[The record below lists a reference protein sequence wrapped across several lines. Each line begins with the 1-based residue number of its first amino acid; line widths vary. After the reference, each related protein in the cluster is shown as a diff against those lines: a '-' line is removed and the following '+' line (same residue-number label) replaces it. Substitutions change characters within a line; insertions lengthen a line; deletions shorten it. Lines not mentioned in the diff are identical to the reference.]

1 MKLQD
6 PGEAPLRVEDGEGG
20 ELRLKLRGSLTV
32 AVLREVVHG
41 ASGGMAGSAATT
53 VAVDLGGVGYLDS
66 AGALAVLKIEAEARA
81 RGMEVTFLGVSS
93 EASRIIALVQ
103 SGLPARVPPPRPS
116 PGFLVKIGETSRAL
130 VLDAAGVLVFLGE
143 LLRSLFRLFL
153 RPRSV
158 RWEDW
163 LFFMRR
169 AGLDGLP
176 IVGLLSFLLGMVIAF
191 MTSLQL
197 RQFGANA
204 FIPTL
209 VGVAMVKELGP
220 IMTAVL
226 VAGRSGSAFAAEI
239 GTMKVNDE
247 VDALTVMGFDPV
259 EFLAVPRVLAAL
271 VVVPLLTLYADF
283 FGMAGG
289 MLVGV
294 AGLDLTAHTWIQQTA
309 KGLKV
314 FDFAS
319 SYVKSVAFAFLI
331 AGIGC
336 QRGFEARG
344 GAEAVGERTTSAV
357 VTGLFLI
364 IVADAFFAIVLHYLR

>member
-1 MKLQD
+1 MKARD
-6 PGEAPLRVEDGEGG
+6 PGETPLQVEDGEGG

-32 AVLREVVHG
+32 AVLREVVLG

-66 AGALAVLKIEAEARA
+66 AGALAVLKIEAEARG

-93 EASRIIALVQ
+93 EASRIIALVK
-103 SGLPARVPPPRPS
+103 SGLPAKVPSSRPS
-116 PGFLVKIGETSRAL
+116 PGFLERVGEMSHAL
-130 VLDAAGVLVFLGE
+130 ILDASGVLAFLGE
-143 LLRSLFRLFL
+143 LLRSLARLFL

-163 LFFMRR
+163 IFFMRR
-169 AGLDGLP
+169 VGLDGLP

-204 FIPTL
+204 FIPAL

-294 AGLDLTAHTWIQQTA
+294 AGLDLTVHTWIQQTA

-357 VTGLFLI
+357 VTALFLI
-364 IVADAFFAIVLHYLR
+364 IVADAAFAIVLHYLR

>member
-1 MKLQD
+1 MKARGPAETPLQVEG
-6 PGEAPLRVEDGEGG
+6 GEEG
-20 ELRLKLRGSLTV
+20 ELRLKLRGRLTV
-32 AVLREVVHG
+32 AVLREVANG
-41 ASGGMAGSAATT
+41 ASKAMAASSATT
-53 VAVDLGGVGYLDS
+53 VAVDLGEVGYLDS
-66 AGALAVLKIEAEARA
+66 AGALAVFKVEAEARA
-81 RGMEVTFLGVSS
+81 RGMEVSFLGVSP
-93 EASRIIALVQ
+93 EASRVFALVKG
-103 SGLPARVPPPRPS
+103 GLPSGARPSRPS
-116 PGFLVKIGETSRAL
+116 PGFLERVGKTTLSLAL
-130 VLDAAGVLVFLGE
+130 DGIGVLVFLGE
-143 LLRSLFRLFL
+143 LLRSLARSFL

-158 RWEDW
+158 RWEDAV
-163 LFFMRR
+163 FFMRR

-176 IVGLLSFLLGMVIAF
+176 IVGLLSYLLGMVIAF

-204 FIPTL
+204 FLPTL

-259 EFLAVPRVLAAL
+259 GFLAVPRVLAAL

-294 AGLDLTAHTWIQQTA
+294 AGLDLTVHTWVQQTG
-309 KGLKV
+309 KGLQV

-319 SYVKSVAFAFLI
+319 SFLKSVVFAFLI

-357 VTGLFLI
+357 VTALFLI
-364 IVADAFFAIVLHYLR
+364 IVADAAFAIVLHYLR

>member
-1 MKLQD
+1 MKARD
-6 PGEAPLRVEDGEGG
+6 PGETSPLVEDGEES
-20 ELRLKLRGSLTV
+20 ELRLKLSGRLSMD
-32 AVLREVVHG
+32 VLRKVLSD
-41 ASGGMAGSAATT
+41 ASKAMAASSASTL
-53 VAVDLGGVGYLDS
+53 AVDLEGVEYLDS
-66 AGALAVLKIEAEARA
+66 AGALAVYKIEAEAQT
-81 RGMEVTFLGVSS
+81 RGMDVTFLGASP
-93 EASRIIALVQ
+93 EASRVLALVKG
-103 SGLPARVPPPRPS
+103 GLRAGAPSARRS
-116 PGFLVKIGETSRAL
+116 PNFVERIGEASVDL
-130 VLDAAGVLVFLGE
+130 ISDAVGVLAFLGE
-143 LLRSLFRLFL
+143 LLRSLARSAV

-158 RWEDW
+158 RWEDAV
-163 LFFMRR
+163 FFMRR

-220 IMTAVL
+220 VMTAVL

-259 EFLAVPRVLAAL
+259 RFLAVPRVLAAL
-271 VVVPLLTLYADF
+271 AVVPLLTLYADF

-289 MLVGV
+289 MAVGV
-294 AGLDLTAHTWIQQTA
+294 AGLDLTVHTWVQQTQ
-309 KGLKV
+309 KGLNL
-314 FDFAS
+314 FDYAS
-319 SYVKSVAFAFLI
+319 SFAKSVVFAFLI

-336 QRGFEARG
+336 QRGFEASG
-344 GAEAVGERTTSAV
+344 GAEEVGERTTSAV
-357 VTGLFLI
+357 VTALFLI
-364 IVADAFFAIVLHYLR
+364 IVTDAAFAIVLHYLR

>member
-1 MKLQD
+1 
-6 PGEAPLRVEDGEGG
+6 VEHDEGG
-20 ELRLKLRGSLTV
+20 ELRLKLRGSFTV
-32 AVLREVVHG
+32 AILQEVMHG
-41 ASGGMAGSAATT
+41 AEAAMDSSSATA
-53 VAVDLGGVGYLDS
+53 VAVDLGGVCYMDS
-66 AGALAVLKIEAEARA
+66 AGALAVLKIEATAHA
-81 RGMEVTFLGVSS
+81 RGMKVTFLGGSP
-93 EASRIIALVQ
+93 EASQILALVK
-103 SGLPARVPPPRPS
+103 SGLPAKVPPSRPS
-116 PGFLVKIGETSRAL
+116 PSFPERVGETSRAL
-130 VLDAAGVLVFLGE
+130 FTDAAGVLAFLGE
-143 LLRSLFRLFL
+143 LLRSLARLFL

-163 LFFMRR
+163 VFFMRR
-169 AGLDGLP
+169 VGLDGLP

-220 IMTAVL
+220 VMTAVL

-294 AGLDLTAHTWIQQTA
+294 AGLDLTVHTWIQQTA

-319 SYVKSVAFAFLI
+319 SFAKSVAFAFLI

-357 VTGLFLI
+357 VTALFLI
-364 IVADAFFAIVLHYLR
+364 IVADAAFAIVLHYLR

>member
-81 RGMEVTFLGVSS
+81 RGMKVTFLGGSS

-103 SGLPARVPPPRPS
+103 SGLPARAAPPRPS
-116 PGFLVKIGETSRAL
+116 PGLLVKIGETSRAL

-169 AGLDGLP
+169 AGLVGLP

>member
-1 MKLQD
+1 MKARG
-6 PGEAPLRVEDGEGG
+6 PGETALQVEGGEGG
-20 ELRLKLRGSLTV
+20 ELRLKLRGRLTV
-32 AVLREVVHG
+32 AVLREVVNG
-41 ASGGMAGSAATT
+41 ASKAMAGSSATT

-66 AGALAVLKIEAEARA
+66 AGALAVFKVEAEARA
-81 RGMEVTFLGVSS
+81 RGLEVTFLGVSP
-93 EASRIIALVQ
+93 EASRVLALMKG
-103 SGLPARVPPPRPS
+103 GLPSGAWPSRPA
-116 PGFLVKIGETSRAL
+116 PGFLERVGQASRDL
-130 VLDAAGVLVFLGE
+130 VLDGAGILVFLGD
-143 LLRSLFRLFL
+143 LLRSLVSLFF

-158 RWEDW
+158 RWEDAV
-163 LFFMRR
+163 FFMRR

-220 IMTAVL
+220 VMTAVL

-247 VDALTVMGFDPV
+247 VDALT
-259 EFLAVPRVLAAL
+259 AL

-294 AGLDLTAHTWIQQTA
+294 AGLDLTVHTWVQQTG
-309 KGLKV
+309 KGLQM
-314 FDFAS
+314 FDFAAS
-319 SYVKSVAFAFLI
+319 FLKSVAFAFLI

-336 QRGFEARG
+336 QRGFEASG

-357 VTGLFLI
+357 VTALFLI
-364 IVADAFFAIVLHYLR
+364 IVADAAFAIVLHYLR

>member
-81 RGMEVTFLGVSS
+81 RGMKVTFLGVSS

-103 SGLPARVPPPRPS
+103 SGLPARAAPPRPS
-116 PGFLVKIGETSRAL
+116 PGLLVKIGETSRAL

>member
-1 MKLQD
+1 MKARD
-6 PGEAPLRVEDGEGG
+6 PGETPLQVEGGKGG
-20 ELRLKLRGSLTV
+20 ELRLKLRGRLTV
-32 AVLREVVHG
+32 AVLREVVNG
-41 ASGGMAGSAATT
+41 ASKAMAGSSATT
-53 VAVDLGGVGYLDS
+53 AAVDLGGVGYLDS
-66 AGALAVLKIEAEARA
+66 AGALAVFKIEAEARA
-81 RGMEVTFLGVSS
+81 RGMEVSFLGVSP
-93 EASRIIALVQ
+93 EASRVLTLMEGGVP
-103 SGLPARVPPPRPS
+103 SGARLARPS
-116 PGFLVKIGETSRAL
+116 PGFLERVGKASLAL
-130 VLDAAGVLVFLGE
+130 VLDGVGVLVFLGE
-143 LLRSLFRLFL
+143 LLRSLARSFF

-158 RWEDW
+158 RWDDAV
-163 LFFMRR
+163 FFMRR

-220 IMTAVL
+220 VMTAVL

-259 EFLAVPRVLAAL
+259 GFLAVPRVLAAL

-294 AGLDLTAHTWIQQTA
+294 AGLDLTVHTWVQQTG
-309 KGLKV
+309 KGLQV

-319 SYVKSVAFAFLI
+319 SFLKSVVFAFLI

-357 VTGLFLI
+357 VTALFLI
-364 IVADAFFAIVLHYLR
+364 IVADAAFAIVLHYLR

>member
-81 RGMEVTFLGVSS
+81 RGMKVTFLGVSS

-103 SGLPARVPPPRPS
+103 SGLPARAAPPRPS
-116 PGFLVKIGETSRAL
+116 PGLLVKIGETSRAL

-294 AGLDLTAHTWIQQTA
+294 AGLDLTVHTWIQQTA

>member
-1 MKLQD
+1 MKARD
-6 PGEAPLRVEDGEGG
+6 PGETPLQVQNGEQG
-20 ELRLKLRGSLTV
+20 ELRLTLRGRLTV
-32 AVLREVVHG
+32 AVLRDVVNG
-41 ASGGMAGSAATT
+41 ASQAMAGSPATT
-53 VAVDLGGVGYLDS
+53 MAVDLGGVGYLDS
-66 AGALAVLKIEAEARA
+66 AGALAVFKIEAEARA
-81 RGMEVTFLGVSS
+81 RGMEVTLLGASP
-93 EASRIIALVQ
+93 EASRVLALVKR
-103 SGLPARVPPPRPS
+103 GMPAGARPERHS
-116 PGFLVKIGETSRAL
+116 PNFLERLGETSRAL
-130 VLDAAGVLVFLGE
+130 ILDAAGVLVFLGE

-163 LFFMRR
+163 VFFMRR

-220 IMTAVL
+220 VMTAVL

-259 EFLAVPRVLAAL
+259 EFLAAPRVLAAL

-294 AGLDLTAHTWIQQTA
+294 AGLDLTVHTWVQQTA

-314 FDFAS
+314 FDFAAS
-319 SYVKSVAFAFLI
+319 FLKSVTFAFLI

-344 GAEAVGERTTSAV
+344 GAEQVGERTTSAV
-357 VTGLFLI
+357 VTALFLI
-364 IVADAFFAIVLHYLR
+364 IVADAAFAIVLHYLR